1 MATDLENSL
10 RQVAS
15 KIAQY
20 VDDVATMT
28 VLTQYVVVASNGDVV
43 FDQAKPLARTVLKL
57 DGDSESIVPMRT
69 TAEGR
74 PELDRD
80 LLSLHQANVTTAIDY
95 RARILSAL
103 IDALRPRE
111 PAAG

>member
-1 MATDLENSL
+1 MATDLETSL
-10 RQVAS
+10 RQAAS

-28 VLTQYVVVASNGDVV
+28 VVTQYVAVESNGDVV

-57 DGDSESIVPMRT
+57 DGDSESVVPMRT

-80 LLSLHQANVTTAIDY
+80 LLNLHQANVSTAIEY

-103 IDALRPRE
+103 VDALRPRGA
-111 PAAG
+111 AAG